1 MAGTLGQMKTPIP
14 PLLRPYCIAQSERK
28 DTLLKRTH
36 PVTKTAQGAT
46 NLPATLSAKRGY
58 NLFLLVV
65 AGLGG
70 LLYGMDIGII
80 GSALPYLQATST
92 LTAAELSMIVAVVML
107 GAVFSTLFAGMLADW
122 MGRKPLMLLSG
133 LTFVVSIP
141 MIALSHGYA
150 PLFFGRLLE
159 GVSAGLIGVVIPLY
173 LAECLAAQDRGK
185 GTGVF
190 QWLPTA
196 SMVFAAL
203 LGIYFSYHVA
213 AVAQTGDTSALFLY
227 KDHAW
232 RNLFWVA
239 LPPGILFVLGCLL
252 VTESPRWLF
261 KRGKKEQAHAALLRS
276 RTEQQAAVELRE
288 MEESERK
295 ASTLSSTGQKIQD
308 SLLRRKY
315 MVPFLL
321 ACIILFCNTAT
332 GVNALIGYN
341 TSILLQSGLSDLYA
355 HWGYVVFTSMN
366 FLLTIVG
373 MALVDRKG
381 RRFLLILGTSG
392 IIASLVG
399 VGILFLRTETVSLDA
414 RSQVQAMIAPAQE
427 LTLRF
432 DRDEAG
438 RLLAAQGVADKRID
452 ADRASLAI
460 IYSYGDFTAA
470 TTFVR
475 SDDPAA
481 RPIEITRSSCVPA
494 NKVLA
499 FFKNPLGNLEAAQT
513 APLRIE
519 KALVGQVPSARHGW
533 LVALGLFLFMGFFAM
548 GPGVC
553 VWLALS
559 ELMPTRIRS
568 NGMSIALV
576 INQLVSTTLSGI
588 FLPFVSKHGYS
599 SMFFLFAGFT
609 VVYFIVAAFF
619 LPETKGKTLEEI
631 EAHFE
636 GKPAS
641 AAD

>member
-1 MAGTLGQMKTPIP
+1 MTLTANSSTDTPTP
-14 PLLRPYCIAQSERK
+14 
-28 DTLLKRTH
+28 
-36 PVTKTAQGAT
+36 GA
-46 NLPATLSAKRGY
+46 AARRGY

-80 GSALPYLQATST
+80 GGALPYLAATSR
-92 LTAAELSMIVAVVML
+92 LTAGELSVIVAAVLL
-107 GAVFSTLFAGMLADW
+107 GAVFSTMFAGMLADW
-122 MGRKPLMLLSG
+122 MGRKPLMILCG
-133 LTFVVSIP
+133 ATFIVSIP

-150 PLFFGRLLE
+150 PLFYGRLLE

-173 LAECLAAQDRGK
+173 LAECLSAADRGK

-190 QWLPTA
+190 QWLPTS

-203 LGIYFSYHVA
+203 LGIYFSYQLQ
-213 AVAQTGDTSALFLY
+213 AVAKTGDASVLFAY

-232 RNLFWVA
+232 RNLFWVS
-239 LPPGILFVLGCLL
+239 LPPGILFLLGSLM
-252 VTESPRWLF
+252 VSESPRWLF
-261 KRGKKEQAHAALLRS
+261 KKGKKEQAYASLLRS
-276 RTEQQAAVELRE
+276 RTPQQATLELQE
-288 MEESERK
+288 MEASEQN
-295 ASTLSSTGQKIQD
+295 ASKLSSTGKRVQG
-308 SLLRRKY
+308 SLLHRRY
-315 MVPFLL
+315 VVPFLL

-332 GVNALIGYN
+332 GVNSIIGYN
-341 TSILLQSGLSDLYA
+341 TSILLQGGLSDLHA

-381 RRFLLILGTSG
+381 RKFLLILGTSG
-392 IIASLVG
+392 IIVSLIG
-399 VGILFLRTETVSLDA
+399 VGILFLGTENVSLDSRA
-414 RSQVQAMIAPAQE
+414 QVQAMVAPGQE
-427 LTLRF
+427 LMLHF
-432 DRDEAG
+432 DRDEATQ
-438 RLLAAQGVADKRID
+438 LLAAQGD
-452 ADRASLAI
+452 ASKQIEPGHASLAI

-470 TTFVR
+470 TTVVR

-481 RPIEITRSSCVPA
+481 RPIEITRASCVPS

-513 APLRIE
+513 APLKIE
-519 KALVGQVPSARHGW
+519 KAVVGRVPDAHHGW
-533 LVALGLFLFMGFFAM
+533 MVAVGLFLFMGFFAL

-576 INQLVSTTLSGI
+576 INQLVSTALSGI

-609 VVYFIVAAFF
+609 VIYFLVAVFL

-631 EAHFE
+631 EAHFR
-636 GKPAS
+636 GQATT
-641 AAD
+641 

>member
-1 MAGTLGQMKTPIP
+1 MKGVPIVMV
-14 PLLRPYCIAQSERK
+14 ITNSS
-28 DTLLKRTH
+28 
-36 PVTKTAQGAT
+36 TA
-46 NLPATLSAKRGY
+46 NSVSVDSSDKRGY

-80 GSALPYLQATST
+80 GGALPYLAATSRLNT
-92 LTAAELSMIVAVVML
+92 AELSVIVAAMML
-107 GAVFSTLFAGMLADW
+107 GGVVSTLFAGMLAEW
-122 MGRKPLMLLSG
+122 MGRKPLMILCG
-133 LTFVVSIP
+133 IAFVVSIP
-141 MIALSHGYA
+141 VIALSHGYA

-173 LAECLAAQDRGK
+173 LAECLTASERGK
-185 GTGVF
+185 GTAVF
-190 QWLPTA
+190 QWLPTS

-203 LGIYFSYHVA
+203 IGIYFSYHVA
-213 AVAQTGDTSALFLY
+213 AVAKTGDASALFAY

-239 LPPGILFVLGCLL
+239 LPPGILFLLGSLM
-252 VTESPRWLF
+252 VSESPRWLF
-261 KRGKKEQAHAALLRS
+261 KRGKKEQAYAVLLRS
-276 RTEQQAAVELRE
+276 RAEQQAKLELQE
-288 MEESERK
+288 MEESARN
-295 ASTLSSTGQKIQD
+295 ASTTSSTGEKIQE

-315 MVPFLL
+315 VVPFVL
-321 ACIILFCNTAT
+321 ACLVLFCTQTT
-332 GVNALIGYN
+332 GVNSIIGYN
-341 TSILLQSGLSDLYA
+341 TSILLQGGLSDLHA

-381 RRFLLILGTSG
+381 RKFLLILGTSG
-392 IIASLVG
+392 IILSLVG
-399 VGILFLRTETVSLDA
+399 VGILFLRTEKVSLDA
-414 RSQVQAMIAPAQE
+414 RAQVQGMVIPNQE
-427 LTLRF
+427 MTLHF
-432 DRDEAG
+432 DRDQAAQ
-438 RLLAAQGVADKRID
+438 LLAAQGDAGKRIE
-452 ADRASLAI
+452 AGRASLAI
-460 IYSYGDFTAA
+460 IYSYGDFTS
-470 TTFVR
+470 TTSFVR

-481 RPIEITRSSCVPA
+481 QPIEITRASCVPA
-494 NKVLA
+494 NKVVA
-499 FFKNPLGNLEAAQT
+499 FFKNPLGNLKAAQT
-513 APLRIE
+513 APLKIE
-519 KALVGQVPSARHGW
+519 KALIGQVPDASHGW
-533 LVALGLFLFMGFFAM
+533 LVALGLFLFMGFFAL

-576 INQLVSTTLSGI
+576 LNQLASTTLAGI

-599 SMFFLFAGFT
+599 SIFFLFASFT

-636 GKPAS
+636 ARGYTTS
-641 AAD
+641 V

>member
-1 MAGTLGQMKTPIP
+1 MTMAEEGSVNMPLPID
-14 PLLRPYCIAQSERK
+14 A
-28 DTLLKRTH
+28 
-36 PVTKTAQGAT
+36 
-46 NLPATLSAKRGY
+46 AKRGY

-80 GSALPYLQATST
+80 GGALPYLQATSP
-92 LTAAELSMIVAVVML
+92 LTAAQISIVVAAVLL
-107 GAVFSTLFAGMLADW
+107 GAVFSTMFAGMLADW
-122 MGRKPLMLLSG
+122 MGRKPLMILSG

-141 MIALSHGYA
+141 MIALSHGYS
-150 PLFFGRLLE
+150 PLLVGRLLE
-159 GVSAGLIGVVIPLY
+159 GVSAGLIGVVVPLY
-173 LAECLAAQDRGK
+173 LAECLAASDRGK

-190 QWLPTA
+190 QWLPTS

-213 AVAQTGDTSALFLY
+213 AVAKTGDASALFAY
-227 KDHAW
+227 KDQAW
-232 RNLFWVA
+232 RHLFWVS
-239 LPPGILFVLGCLL
+239 LPPGILFILGCLL

-261 KRGKKEQAHAALLRS
+261 KRGKKQQARAALLRS
-276 RTEQQAAVELRE
+276 RTEQQAAVELEE
-288 MEESERK
+288 MEESQRK
-295 ASTLSSTGQKIQD
+295 ASTLSSSGKKIQD

-315 MVPFLL
+315 VVPFLL

-332 GVNALIGYN
+332 GVNSLIGYN
-341 TSILLQSGLSDLYA
+341 TSILLQGGLSDLHA

-381 RRFLLILGTSG
+381 RKFLLTVGTSG
-392 IIASLVG
+392 IILSLVG
-399 VGILFLRTETVSLDA
+399 VGILFLRTEKVSLDA
-414 RSQVQAMIAPAQE
+414 RAQVQAMITPSQE
-427 LTLRF
+427 LTLPFNRA
-432 DRDEAG
+432 EASQ
-438 RLLAAQGVADKRID
+438 LLSAQGDAGKRID
-452 ADRASLAI
+452 AGRASLAI

-470 TTFVR
+470 TSFVR
-475 SDDPAA
+475 SDDLAA
-481 RPIEITRSSCVPA
+481 RPIEITRASCVPA

-499 FFKNPLGNLEAAQT
+499 LFKNPLGNLDAAQT
-513 APLRIE
+513 APLKIE
-519 KALVGQVPSARHGW
+519 KALVGQVPNSTHGW
-533 LVALGLFLFMGFFAM
+533 LVALGLFLFMAFYAV

-576 INQLVSTTLSGI
+576 LNQLASTTLAGI
-588 FLPFVSKHGYS
+588 FLPFVSKNGYS
-599 SMFFLFAGFT
+599 SIFFLFAGFT

-636 GKPAS
+636 GS
-641 AAD
+641 AAIRLPSESR